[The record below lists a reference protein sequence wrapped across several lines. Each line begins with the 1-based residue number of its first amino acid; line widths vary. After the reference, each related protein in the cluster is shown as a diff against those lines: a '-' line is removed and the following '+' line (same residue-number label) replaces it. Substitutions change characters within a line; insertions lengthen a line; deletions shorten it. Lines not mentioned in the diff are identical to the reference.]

1 MNFRND
7 KHYLTILEQGMH
19 VENYGN
25 FYIIGHPENSVTVT
39 AVYPS
44 MQDLARVFLVY
55 SKLQDGLD
63 VLNIPYRFQIERGQ
77 VCLYF
82 LPSGWSIRVQFTTLS
97 SALLTIKR
105 VYVGMY
111 GSLRYQLL
119 YTSEVA
125 TTNLCT
131 TLKTQLQ

>member
-7 KHYLTILEQGMH
+7 KHYLTILERGLR

-44 MQDLARVFLVY
+44 MQDLAGVFLVY
-55 SKLQDGLD
+55 SKLRDDLG
-63 VLNIPYRFQIERGQ
+63 VLNIPYRLQIERGQ
-77 VCLYF
+77 TCLYF
-82 LPSGWSIRVQFTTLS
+82 PLSGWSIRAQFLTLS

-119 YTSEVA
+119 YSSEVA
-125 TTNLCT
+125 ITNLCS